1 MTEFQKVLVI
11 TPNGQYIDI
20 EVGNQT
26 TLGYI
31 LFYCNISKEV
41 IIFNNFGKRLL
52 QHDKTLHDYDL
63 WFPNDENF
71 VVKLFIYKI

>member
-41 IIFNNFGKRLL
+41 IIFNNF
-52 QHDKTLHDYDL
+52 
-63 WFPNDENF
+63 ES
-71 VVKLFIYKI
+71 